1 MVYNT
6 KSCLD
11 FAHARSVRNWLEL
24 LHTVLCL
31 SIYLTTFLLN
41 FLVHIVNH
49 PRYQLACIASCY
61 QSPRTV
67 LPNPKVIQLRY
78 PKLFKVFFLGTLV
91 PSFCPRWT
99 DLLLPHSYIILIL
112 CADAPRSASLHLL
125 LFIWIHLRYATRYVR
140 QHSRLDGEST
150 VLFQFWILSPK
161 SFLSIY
167 VRDICLI
174 TSVVAMLQQQF
185 NIFLF
190 H

>member
-61 QSPRTV
+61 QSPRIV

-99 DLLLPHSYIILIL
+99 DLLLLILISYWFCAPMHLDQLHFIYCYSFGSIFVMPRGMSDSTRGLMVSLLFSFNSKFWVLSHSYQYM
-112 CADAPRSASLHLL
+112 
-125 LFIWIHLRYATRYVR
+125 FATYV
-140 QHSRLDGEST
+140 
-150 VLFQFWILSPK
+150 W
-161 SFLSIY
+161 
-167 VRDICLI
+167 
-174 TSVVAMLQQQF
+174 
-185 NIFLF
+185 
-190 H
+190 